1 MPHHSSPSLIF
12 SFDSPLFSCYSPRR
26 PGFSDCSPITSRF
39 VLTPCRLSLPV
50 FHVFF
55 SYSVLLPV
63 LCVLLLR
70 LATRCPC
77 YHLYIYAPLLFLLF
91 FLSVSASIVRLFLG
105 THLPSNMDIT
115 DISALLPFL
124 RKFLLLASLQVAC
137 NESAH
142 AIRRWRISVFLL
154 LSPCLYFITASLLTI
169 YSILPPVS
177 TFLYI
182 IIVSVNSIAF
192 FMDTHWTFKLFLV
205 ATIITCTTFM
215 IFLIFFACNAMKY

>member
-12 SFDSPLFSCYSPRR
+12 SFGSPLFSCYTPRR

-91 FLSVSASIVRLFLG
+91 FLSVSVSTVRLFLG

-115 DISALLPFL
+115 GISTLLPFL

-169 YSILPPVS
+169 YSVLPPVS
-177 TFLYI
+177 TFR
-182 IIVSVNSIAF
+182 
-192 FMDTHWTFKLFLV
+192 TE
-205 ATIITCTTFM
+205 
-215 IFLIFFACNAMKY
+215 